1 MTVNPPRVTS
11 ERMDD
16 IPLIVHWLREME
28 VAVVLDRVLPPP
40 HGNRQGLSYGQL
52 SLLLLTYMVSQEDH
66 RLCAVEPWVKQHQ
79 QTLERVT
86 GWSINERDATD
97 DRLGGLV
104 GLIGEQQQSREQFEI
119 DLGGR
124 LIRAYELPTQVARCD
139 TSSFS
144 VYHQEQPTDSEAS
157 LLQWG
162 YSKDR
167 RPDLRQYRQLLGSLD
182 PAGLPLVSATLPGNG
197 ADDSVYVPTWQQLV
211 QVIGHKEFV
220 YIADSKAG
228 ARGTRAQLDR
238 AGGIYCFPLPQTG
251 HNPMLL
257 RHWVLNPPAQCQ
269 AITLPDLD
277 LSEPA
282 VGIGFEMELGQYW
295 SDPDGEQSHRWCER
309 YLVFRSDA
317 LAHRQRQGLQRRLQ
331 KAEQALS
338 KLAAKVHR
346 QHCPLQAQA
355 EAILKRY
362 RLTQLVTLEVGCQ
375 QQARYSKPGRP
386 SAQAAAAKRI
396 EERFTL
402 HFERQAQAIAEA
414 EALAGWRL
422 YAVNAT
428 VALLSLSQAVAYYR
442 DQWRLERGFHRF
454 KRGRLPAVP
463 LYLQTETRII
473 GLMFLLTIAL
483 RLFTLM
489 EFVVR
494 RQLQLQTETLAGL
507 YEGNPRRVTA
517 RPSAEQLLRTF
528 RHITL
533 YRYRDGTAEITPL
546 NNLQQQILALMNVS
560 ERIYL
565 LPIHIP

>member
-1 MTVNPPRVTS
+1 MSATPPRVTS

-16 IPLIVHWLREME
+16 IPLIVHWLQEME
-28 VAVVLDRVLPPP
+28 VAAALDQVLPPP

-52 SLLLLTYMVSQEDH
+52 SVLLLAYMVSQEDH

-79 QTLERVT
+79 QTLAWAT
-86 GWSINERDATD
+86 GWTISERDATD
-97 DRLGGLV
+97 DRLGVLV
-104 GLIGEQQQSREQFEI
+104 GLIGEQQQSREQFEVH
-119 DLGGR
+119 LGGQ
-124 LIRAYELPTQVARCD
+124 LVRAYELPTKVARCD

-144 VYHQEQPTDSEAS
+144 VYHQEPPTESEAG
-157 LLQWG
+157 LLHWG

-167 RPDLRQYRQLLGSLD
+167 RPDLRQYRQLLASLD

-197 ADDSVYVPTWQQLV
+197 ADDPVYVPTWQQLV

-238 AGGIYCFPLPQTG
+238 AGGVYCFPLPQTG
-251 HNPMLL
+251 QNPRLL

-269 AITLPDLD
+269 VITLPDLD
-277 LSEPA
+277 PSEPA
-282 VGIGFEMELGQYW
+282 VGMGFEMELGQYW
-295 SDPDGEQSHRWCER
+295 WDPEAAQPYRWCER

-317 LAHRQRQGLQRRLQ
+317 LAHRQQQGLQRRLQ

-346 QHCPLQAQA
+346 QHCSLQAQA
-355 EAILKRY
+355 EAILKSY
-362 RLTQLVTLEVGCQ
+362 RLTQMVTLEVRCHQ
-375 QQARYSKPGRP
+375 KTCHAKRGRP
-386 SAQAAAAKRI
+386 STQAPAAQRV

-402 HFERQAQAIAEA
+402 HFERQAQAVAEA

-422 YAVNAT
+422 YAVNGTTAF
-428 VALLSLSQAVAYYR
+428 LPLSQAVAYYR
-442 DQWRLERGFHRF
+442 DQWQLERGFHRF

-463 LYLQTETRII
+463 LYLQTEARII
-473 GLMFLLTIAL
+473 GLMFLLAIAL

-517 RPSAEQLLRTF
+517 RPSTEQLLRTF

-533 YRYRDGTAEITPL
+533 YHYRDGTTEITPL
-546 NNLQQQILALMNVS
+546 NNLQRQILTLMNIP

-565 LPIHIP
+565 LPAHVP